1 MVSVGMSAAL
11 ANFFRAAHTNG
22 NEKPTPTPAED
33 GRGDDIIKADKPRGF
48 PHDRIYE
55 HVHLP
60 RIDSDDLYSH
70 FGSLREQRFM
80 PPKVEY
86 FDSGEPSPHPKDDS
100 AGLSLPGDPTWQP
113 TQNANDDFAYQARK
127 AWHEYIHN
135 QLEPTDIDIDKPRI
149 NPNDED
155 AGNDAEIF
163 DPATQTWQP
172 TQNAGDGQYKPLG
185 DPYREAIDYEAKAGP
200 QA

>member
-11 ANFFRAAHTNG
+11 AKFAHAAHTNG

-33 GRGDDIIKADKPRGF
+33 GRGNDTIKADKPRGK

-100 AGLSLPGDPTWQP
+100 AGLSLPGDPIWQP
-113 TQNANDDFAYQARK
+113 TQNANDDFSYQARE
-127 AWHEYIHN
+127 AWQEHIQN
-135 QLEPTDIDIDKPRI
+135 QVRIDSDIPR
-149 NPNDED
+149 PNSED
-155 AGNDAEIF
+155 DGPENQAEIY
-163 DPATQTWQP
+163 DPVTKTWQP
-172 TQNAGDGQYKPLG
+172 T
-185 DPYREAIDYEAKAGP
+185 
-200 QA
+200 